1 MDAKDNRF
9 YREASQSTP
18 PKRLWL
24 WKNFV
29 DGRPEY
35 WAFDNP
41 YPCHPNG
48 DPMTLGEPCGYA
60 DFKPSTQG
68 RFDVSEAEVIA
79 AIRRALPSSWKGEP
93 A

>member
-1 MDAKDNRF
+1 MTNA
-9 YREASQSTP
+9 
-18 PKRLWL
+18 KRLWL

-60 DFKPSTQG
+60 IVKESQHGP
-68 RFDVSEAEVIA
+68 FDANDQQVIDAIKRAQEA
-79 AIRRALPSSWKGEP
+79 K
-93 A
+93 

>member
-1 MDAKDNRF
+1 MAEQK
-9 YREASQSTP
+9 
-18 PKRLWL
+18 LWL

-41 YPCHPNG
+41 YPTYLGG

-60 DFKPSTQG
+60 IVKESVNG
-68 RFDVSEAEVIA
+68 RPGIPEDVVIRAIKSALAAE
-79 AIRRALPSSWKGEP
+79 
-93 A
+93 